1 MTDEPTPKAA
11 PRRRRAAKPAS
22 VAQVETSPDTE
33 RSELVQSESTAAES
47 AAGAAA
53 AAGSTAESEEGVEDR
68 ASAAPT
74 SADRTPGLPAR
85 RRRVPP
91 VVEATGADIGGQLT
105 EKERDQ
111 AKAAL
116 ELAHRIVELASDRKA
131 ADIVLLSVAEMT
143 TLTDY
148 FVICSGGSE
157 RQLGAIADGIV
168 EGTKAEGTRPI
179 GREGAANA
187 HWLLIDYGSVIVH
200 VMAWPERDF
209 YALEKLWSEAPLLL
223 RVQ

>member
-1 MTDEPTPKAA
+1 MTDEPIPK
-11 PRRRRAAKPAS
+11 
-22 VAQVETSPDTE
+22 T
-33 RSELVQSESTAAES
+33 
-47 AAGAAA
+47 G
-53 AAGSTAESEEGVEDR
+53 
-68 ASAAPT
+68 APT
-74 SADRTPGLPAR
+74 SADRTPGLPTR
-85 RRRVPP
+85 RRRAAAAASSAQMGGEGPSP
-91 VVEATGADIGGQLT
+91 EGPSPEGQQHEGQQHEGQPSTGGPS
-105 EKERDQ
+105 EKERAQ
-111 AKAAL
+111 AKEAL
-116 ELAHRIVELASDRKA
+116 ALAHQIVGLASDRKA

-168 EGTKAEGTRPI
+168 EGTKTAGVQPI